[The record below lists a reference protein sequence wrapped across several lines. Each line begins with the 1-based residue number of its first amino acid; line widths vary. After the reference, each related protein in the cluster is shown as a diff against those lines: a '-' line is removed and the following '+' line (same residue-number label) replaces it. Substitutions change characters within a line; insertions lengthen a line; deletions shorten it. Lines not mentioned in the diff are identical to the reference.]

1 MGYYMAS
8 IIETEWGF
16 TVIGATELDKP
27 VRKIPKN
34 YRNVTGIAAHE
45 KANGSAMYES
55 SLERDY
61 LTILEFCP
69 EVDKYTVQPITLEWQ
84 DSNNKSRSY
93 TPDTFVLF
101 KKNVDQGDKPW
112 LCEVKYRSDL
122 AENWHELRPKFKAA
136 IRFANAQGW
145 RFKIMTEV
153 EIQTTYMTNAR
164 FLLRYR
170 NSIPGAG
177 IMALLDEQLKK
188 FKESTPSILV
198 KAVFQDEWRQA
209 QLIAVL
215 WYLVATFQIGINL
228 HQPIT
233 MDSQIWWKA

>member
-1 MGYYMAS
+1 MTS

-16 TVIGATELDKP
+16 TVVGVTDLEKP
-27 VRKIPKN
+27 VRNIPKN

-45 KANGSAMYES
+45 KAKGPAMYES

-61 LTILEFCP
+61 QTILEFCP

-84 DSNNKSRSY
+84 DINKTSRSY

-101 KKNVDQGDKPW
+101 KKNATQGDKPW
-112 LCEVKYRSDL
+112 LCEIKYRNDL
-122 AENWHELRPKFKAA
+122 AENWQELRPKFKAA
-136 IRFANAQGW
+136 IHFAKAQGW

-153 EIQTTYMTNAR
+153 EIRTTYMINAR

-170 NSIPGAG
+170 SSIPEAG
-177 IMALLDEQLKK
+177 IMELLDVQLKK
-188 FKESTPSILV
+188 LKESTPDILI

-209 QLIAVL
+209 QLIGVL

-233 MDSQIWWKA
+233 MDSKIWWKA